1 MNDPTNISGRLFS
14 LRRQRS
20 KKMKELMREYDETV
34 YYPEIQK
41 LQKQCLESGGHIRGK
56 FHNNGIG
63 WTWYYCARCDAS
75 FDKEGYL

>member
-1 MNDPTNISGRLFS
+1 MNDPTNISSRLFS

-20 KKMKELMREYDETV
+20 QKMKELMREYDKSV

-41 LQKQCLESGGHIRGK
+41 LQQECLESGGHIRGK

-63 WTWYYCARCDAS
+63 WTWYYCTRCDAS
-75 FDKEGYL
+75 FDQESDF